1 MSHVMGKAQPAP
13 EIRARIINAADAE
26 ALVANTL
33 DALDRLQP
41 LVDRE
46 TQSLRE
52 GRITDAL
59 ALADAKAEAG
69 KRYTALID
77 ALKSNAI
84 AMGRFRPPGLEL
96 LKQRHHA
103 FSDMLALN
111 AAVLTT
117 ARTVSESI
125 IRELSAEIG
134 GSTSPQGY
142 GARGHAVGAYTG
154 YGRALSVSKTL

>member
-1 MSHVMGKAQPAP
+1 MSDDMTAQPAP
-13 EIRARIINAADAE
+13 EIRARITTAADAE

-33 DALDRLQP
+33 DALDHLQP

-46 TQSLRE
+46 TQNLRE
-52 GRITDAL
+52 GRIADAL
-59 ALADAKAEAG
+59 ALGEAKAEAG
-69 KRYTALID
+69 RHYTALID
-77 ALKSNAI
+77 TLKTNAI
-84 AMGRFRPPGLEL
+84 AMGRFRPSGLEL
-96 LKQRHHA
+96 LKQRHRA

-134 GSTSPQGY
+134 GSTTPQGY
-142 GARGHAVGAYTG
+142 GARGHAVSAYTG
-154 YGRALSVSKTL
+154 YGRPLSVSKTL

>member
-1 MSHVMGKAQPAP
+1 MSQMASTAP
-13 EIRARIINAADAE
+13 EIRARITNAADAE

-33 DALDRLQP
+33 DALDCLQP
-41 LVDRE
+41 LVERE

-77 ALKSNAI
+77 TLKSNAI
-84 AMGRFRPPGLEL
+84 AMGRFRPSGLAL
-96 LKQRHHA
+96 LKQRHRA

-142 GARGHAVGAYTG
+142 GARGHAIGAYTG